1 MLQAVLLC
9 LHLLREVQDLGKEF
23 AEPQEVPRFVET
35 LKRLLLAQAM
45 KLRASRIGTQR
56 ISPASGC
63 HQGADPPERGVARTA
78 SRHPKNPEHFSR
90 ERAPAL
96 PTGRV
101 IPASRRRTTGPNG
114 NSRPLVIA
122 RKISFGSQSEQG
134 LKMRA
139 RCLMSVLNT
148 LNKQTENLFATFTR
162 ALDALTINPTRNLYQ
177 LLFNSS

>member
-1 MLQAVLLC
+1 M
-9 LHLLREVQDLGKEF
+9 REVQDLGKEF

-35 LKRLLLAQAM
+35 LAPLLAQAM
-45 KLRASRIGTQR
+45 KVSAQGLELREFRRQAGAIKAQILQSVE
-56 ISPASGC
+56 SPA
-63 HQGADPPERGVARTA
+63 Q
-78 SRHPKNPEHFSR
+78 HPGIQKIQNIFSR

-96 PTGRV
+96 PLDASSY
-101 IPASRRRTTGPNG
+101 IPAENNRAEREL
-114 NSRPLVIA
+114 RPLVIA

-134 LKMRA
+134 LKTREV
-139 RCLMSVLNT
+139 LMSVLHT

>member
-1 MLQAVLLC
+1 MLKAVLLC
-9 LHLLREVQDLGKEF
+9 PPVAGSSGFGQGICRAARGATVCGDVGYQ
-23 AEPQEVPRFVET
+23 
-35 LKRLLLAQAM
+35 LLAQAM
-45 KLRASRIGTQR
+45 KLRCPRIGTQR

-96 PTGRV
+96 PLDASSHPGGEQPGRTGTA
-101 IPASRRRTTGPNG
+101 PAGDRQENQ
-114 NSRPLVIA
+114 LWIA
-122 RKISFGSQSEQG
+122 V
-134 LKMRA
+134 RA
-139 RCLMSVLNT
+139 RLEDARGAHASVLHT